1 MSVVRFRPWPPKTS
15 LTKRRSMQIG
25 VFYFQCTKSSCPVF
39 SGPPSPRSYNRPN
52 RPNVRPTQLL
62 AQQHGPQTSKRLL
75 SPPGYG
81 DRTDF
86 WSDARRFEAR
96 TAYHELPSHP
106 NPPPA
111 CLPWP
116 CRLECS
122 AARHSSAGRAARH
135 QIRPRRSTQEATCC
149 TSYRKRLSCRAERP
163 SVS

>member
-1 MSVVRFRPWPPKTS
+1 

-25 VFYFQCTKSSCPVF
+25 VFVF
-39 SGPPSPRSYNRPN
+39 SARSPRVRSIPGPSSPRSHNRPN

-75 SPPGYG
+75 LPPGYG

-116 CRLECS
+116 HRLECS

-135 QIRPRRSTQEATCC
+135 QTRPRRSTREATCC